1 MTRHHTEPNTNCILL
16 TGNLSF
22 ASDVIQILMIP
33 FHCLWAKSN
42 NRTCGQFECDV
53 TWFCFSFDFVRS
65 HARCGCCSI
74 ICCSIV

>member
-22 ASDVIQILMIP
+22 GSEHPCSDAIQILMIP

-42 NRTCGQFECDV
+42 NRTRGQFECDV
-53 TWFCFSFDFVRS
+53 LGFVLVLILFV
-65 HARCGCCSI
+65 HMHGA
-74 ICCSIV
+74 VVVP